1 MGRKVTPGVSIEPS
15 RRQLL
20 QSTACGFGHVALMG
34 MLNGASQRLEAGAVS
49 SGTQPLQMPHFAPRA
64 KRVIFLFMHGG
75 VSHVDSF
82 DPKVQ
87 LLIYRKHPI
96 VLL

>member
-34 MLNGASQRLEAGAVS
+34 MLNGASQRLEAGALS
-49 SGTQPLQMPHFAPRA
+49 AGETRDFPFYAWRSLAC
-64 KRVIFLFMHGG
+64 
-75 VSHVDSF
+75 
-82 DPKVQ
+82 
-87 LLIYRKHPI
+87 
-96 VLL
+96 